1 MKIRTKI
8 NEIEKRRTIEKSW
21 MKLRVGFLKRYK
33 FENTLARLIKE
44 KEGIQNRKNYRWKK
58 VPQNYKES
66 QEAPVNNY
74 MTTD

>member
-33 FENTLARLIKE
+33 FENTLARLIEE
-44 KEGIQNRKNYRWKK
+44 KEVIQNRKIVDEKRY
-58 VPQNYKES
+58 PQITKNHKRLLW
-66 QEAPVNNY
+66 
-74 MTTD
+74 TTI